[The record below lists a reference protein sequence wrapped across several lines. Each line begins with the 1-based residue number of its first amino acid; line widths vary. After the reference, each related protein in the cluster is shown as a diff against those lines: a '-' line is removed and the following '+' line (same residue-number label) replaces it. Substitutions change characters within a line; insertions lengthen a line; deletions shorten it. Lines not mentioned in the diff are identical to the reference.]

1 MPRRHRGVV
10 GNKPYNVAA
19 HAAKGRDGIACPVS
33 LSFEKVTVITQLL
46 DQNADI
52 ERRIEAR
59 GGVECLLEQ
68 NIDIDRLTVD
78 RVRCLSVGCEGRI

>member
-1 MPRRHRGVV
+1 M
-10 GNKPYNVAA
+10 AA

-78 RVRCLSVGCEGRI
+78 RVRCLSEGCEGRI